1 MDTCILCIFD
11 QINAGFL
18 NIRDFFQKHLKILLM
33 LKFQSVNV
41 TTETDIKHIFCVI
54 GYFFL
59 RSVSAADTGVR
70 G

>member
-1 MDTCILCIFD
+1 MDRESDID

-41 TTETDIKHIFCVI
+41 TTETDIKYIFCVI
-54 GYFFL
+54 GNFFL